1 MGYVEDRILS
11 KRRMTRRLVLIGSA
25 VAMVGAPIWMA
36 AQQQP
41 AAPTSSPV
49 VVPTASVA
57 PSTAPA
63 TSPVTEIFSPP
74 PATGPVVSMRK
85 AKPATTQISM
95 RFKDAPIDS
104 VLQYLSQVAGY
115 VVVKESPIDSRV
127 TVWSEQP
134 ISPDEAVSLL
144 NTLLLPSGY
153 TAEVEGRVLKISS
166 REKVK
171 KGNNPVHFGSDPDSI
186 LINDDIITQVIPLKS
201 VDAVKLKTDLQPLVG
216 TDADL
221 TANAASNSL
230 VITDTSANIH
240 RVVEIVAN
248 MDKTQAEENDIIVQQ
263 LKYADATSTAKLI
276 MDIFQPTTTG
286 TQGQQQ
292 GGGGFPFF
300 GRGGFGGGGGG
311 GGGRG
316 GGGGGGGGQG
326 NNNGTEDKGHTG
338 TVTASAD
345 TRTNTIV
352 VTGPKET
359 LAEIKSEILD
369 KIDNDPSANQKFFT
383 WHVKNGQAVDMQ
395 ATLMSL
401 FSGTGTSSSSN
412 TRSTSSSSRLNSSN
426 GIGLGSSGSSSS
438 GFGGSGSSSSG
449 RSGGS
454 SGSGNN
460 TSSNRGSSGGG
471 GGGGGGG
478 GFGGGGGSGSG
489 SGSSTNNLLADLAGQ
504 VEIVADADTNS
515 LLVLTA
521 TKYEETVR
529 GIIADLD
536 RPVPQVL
543 IKCLIAEVTHDRSDD
558 LGLDFS
564 ILNLSKGLTVGS
576 NNGNVGAEGG
586 TGAITSS
593 SGGLAVNL
601 VEGSVTTTLHALAV
615 AGKMDVLSRP
625 YILTSDNQEANILV
639 GQNVPFISNT
649 RTDATGNI
657 INTVQYQDVGI
668 ILDVTPH
675 INADGLV
682 VMDVNPEI
690 SDISAQTIQI
700 QGGPNP
706 VNQPIFDSRSAST
719 HVGVRDGN
727 TIVIGGLMQDKK
739 TQTINKVPILG
750 DIPYL
755 GLLFQRDQVLK
766 EKTELLI
773 FLTPHVAQDPV
784 NLPPMSADEM
794 KGIHL
799 TPGAVQPGT
808 FQEQINGMRLGG
820 SATQPALPVPK
831 PEKDRD
837 SWEPEPKMP

>member
-1 MGYVEDRILS
+1 MGFVEDRTLS
-11 KRRMTRRLVLIGSA
+11 KRRMTRRLILIGSA
-25 VAMVGAPIWMA
+25 VAMVGTPIWMA

-41 AAPTSSPV
+41 SNSPAT
-49 VVPTASVA
+49 VPAVA
-57 PSTAPA
+57 PVATPAPA
-63 TSPVTEIFSPP
+63 SQ
-74 PATGPVVSMRK
+74 PVVSSSEVFAPPTTAPVAMRK
-85 AKPATTQISM
+85 AKPATTQISV
-95 RFKDAPIDS
+95 RFKDAPIDA

-115 VVVKESPIDSRV
+115 EVVKEVGIDRRV
-127 TVWSEQP
+127 TVWSDQP
-134 ISPDEAVSLL
+134 ISPEEAVSLL
-144 NTLLLPSGY
+144 NTLLLPDGY
-153 TAEVEGRVLKISS
+153 TAEVQGRVLKITT
-166 REKVK
+166 REKAK
-171 KGNNPVHFGSDPDSI
+171 KGSIPVRVGADPDEI
-186 LINDDIITQVIPLKS
+186 LLNDDLITQVIPLKS
-201 VDAVKLKTDLQPLVG
+201 VDAVKLKTDLEPLVG

-230 VITDTSANIH
+230 MITDTSANIH
-240 RVVEIVAN
+240 RVVMIVASL
-248 MDKTQAEENDIIVQQ
+248 DKTQAMESDIIVQQ

-276 MDIFQPTTTG
+276 MDIFQPTTTS
-286 TQGQQQ
+286 TQGNQQ
-292 GGGGFPFF
+292 GGGFPFF
-300 GRGGFGGGGGG
+300 GRGGFGGFGGGGGGGG

-316 GGGGGGGGQG
+316 NGGGGGGS
-326 NNNGTEDKGHTG
+326 TENQDKGRTG

-352 VTGPKET
+352 ITGPKET
-359 LAEIKSEILD
+359 LAEIKIEILD

-383 WHVKNGQAVDMQ
+383 YHVKNGQAVDMQ

-401 FSGTGTSSSSN
+401 FSGTGSTSTSTN

-426 GIGLGSSGSSSS
+426 GIGLGSSGASSS
-438 GFGGSGSSSSG
+438 GFGSSG
-449 RSGGS
+449 G
-454 SGSGNN
+454 
-460 TSSNRGSSGGG
+460 SNRGSSGGG
-471 GGGGGGG
+471 GGNNSNNNSGSNRGNNNGGGG
-478 GFGGGGGSGSG
+478 GFGGGGSSGST
-489 SGSSTNNLLADLAGQ
+489 SGTPSLLADLVGQ
-504 VEIVADADTNS
+504 VEVVADADTNS

-521 TKYEETVR
+521 TKYEEPVKD
-529 GIIADLD
+529 IITELD

-576 NNGNVGAEGG
+576 NNGNASAETSAGV
-586 TGAITSS
+586 ITNNT
-593 SGGLAVNL
+593 GGLAVNL
-601 VEGSVTTTLHALAV
+601 VKGGITSTLHALAV
-615 AGKMDVLSRP
+615 TGKMDVLSRP

-649 RTDATGNI
+649 RTDSTGNI

-675 INADGLV
+675 INTDGLV

-690 SDISAQTIQI
+690 SDISSQTIQI

-719 HVGVRDGN
+719 HVGVRDGD

-739 TQTINKVPILG
+739 TQTINKVPLLG
-750 DIPYL
+750 DIPWI

-773 FLTPHVAQDPV
+773 FLTPHVAQSPD
-784 NLPPMSADEM
+784 NLQPISNSEM
-794 KGIHL
+794 KGVRL

-808 FQEQINGMRLGG
+808 FQEHVDGMRLGG
-820 SATQPALPVPK
+820 SATQPVLPVPK
-831 PEKDRD
+831 AAKDRD
-837 SWEPEPKMP
+837 AWEPEPKMP